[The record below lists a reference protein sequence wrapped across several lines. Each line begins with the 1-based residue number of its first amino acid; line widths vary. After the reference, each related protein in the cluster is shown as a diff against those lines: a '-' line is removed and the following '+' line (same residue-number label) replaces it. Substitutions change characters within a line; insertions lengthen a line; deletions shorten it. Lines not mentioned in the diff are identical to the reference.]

1 MAKRSFSPELLESLR
16 SMVVTKALDALGLH
30 WKRDPDFQ
38 PVKDAATIRLHVA
51 VGGQVFD
58 TRADKGGG
66 GAIDLAMHLLRL
78 NFVAAV
84 KRLSSSRVPAFE
96 WLISSLWRP
105 RNLAGFGLP
114 ASDLAGLAAWAGS
127 AGYALEPTHRPPYG
141 YSSFK
146 K

>member
-30 WKRDPDFQ
+30 WKLDPDFQ

-51 VGGQVFD
+51 VGGQVFELLVTGAKFFD

-78 NFVAAV
+78 DFVAAV
-84 KRLSSSRVPAFE
+84 KRLSSSRVSRGRFRLRA
-96 WLISSLWRP
+96 
-105 RNLAGFGLP
+105 
-114 ASDLAGLAAWAGS
+114 
-127 AGYALEPTHRPPYG
+127 
-141 YSSFK
+141 K
-146 K
+146 